1 MNFESGWFGWPPPPC
16 PGGSPAGEGL
26 AIVTFSPGVCE
37 KEWRTHFC
45 SVIGWSKERE
55 SASLSP
61 LFLSSSVIE
70 RLAVNWLVVGSNP
83 TWGENQKDFWNKT
96 QTGRCKKR
104 RISRRVNFFHTHGL
118 ILHVKMFYSVVD
130 ITLYLYIRRE
140 WYAKRLNEDFLPA
153 LKFNTFDSRNGYPFR
168 VLNRLGSCL
177 LSFYQQ
183 IARWDSYLYHSVLL
197 SFY

>member
-1 MNFESGWFGWPPPPC
+1 MVWLTAAPLSWRLSGQGGACYRNLFSRCMWKRVTNPFLFGHR
-16 PGGSPAGEGL
+16 L
-26 AIVTFSPGVCE
+26 VQ
-37 KEWRTHFC
+37 RTRVSF
-45 SVIGWSKERE
+45 
-55 SASLSP
+55 LP
-61 LFLSSSVIE
+61 LFLSSSVVE
-70 RLAVNWLVVGSNP
+70 WSAVNWLVVGSNP